1 MAHLVMIIL
10 DDLQR
15 LPALLEAWHT
25 IGVPG
30 VTILQSVG
38 AHRTRT
44 WLSSV
49 GLGAL
54 DRLFESDEVRRRTL
68 LAVIEDDDLVAQ
80 AVAEAER
87 VVGGF
92 DRPDSGLL
100 LVLPVTQVKG
110 LGKAQPEPAHV
121 TLPPAV
127 WPEWMIRRDTPV
139 EEAAAVLDLQ
149 PTIVSADTPLEQIS
163 QAMLAHPNVHVACV
177 VGEDGQLAGLLRL
190 RDLVDALFFH
200 IIPEEFLGEIVDLDD
215 AMEFAGK
222 SGMRTAGDAMQDP
235 VWVKRGETVKDA
247 FKRMHENRL
256 TGLPVVDERYRIV
269 GYISLLELMAVCYSC
284 NLAGEVAAGPEES
297 A

>member
-1 MAHLVMIIL
+1 MAQLVMIIL

-15 LPALLEAWHT
+15 LPALLEAWQT

-38 AHRTRT
+38 AHRSRT

-92 DRPDSGLL
+92 DRPDTGLL

-110 LGKAQPEPAHV
+110 LRKAQPQAPQV

-127 WPEWMIRRDTPV
+127 RPEWMIRRDTRV
-139 EEAAAVLDLQ
+139 EEAAAVLDLE
-149 PTIVSADTPLEQIS
+149 PTIVSADTPLDQVS

-190 RDLVDALFFH
+190 RALVDALFFH
-200 IIPEEFLGEIVDLDD
+200 IIPEEFLGEIVGLED
-215 AMEFAGK
+215 AMDFAGK

-247 FKRMHENRL
+247 FKRMHENGL

-269 GYISLLELMAVCYSC
+269 GYINLLELMAVCYSC
-284 NLAGEVAAGPEES
+284 NSGGPEDS

>member
-1 MAHLVMIIL
+1 MIIL
-10 DDLQR
+10 DDLER
-15 LPALLEAWHT
+15 LPALLGAWQT

-38 AHRTRT
+38 AHRSRT

-68 LAVIEDDDLVAQ
+68 LAVIEGDDLVAQ

-92 DRPDSGLL
+92 DRPDTGLL

-110 LGKAQPEPAHV
+110 LRKAQPQAPQV

-127 WPEWMIRRDTPV
+127 RPEWMIRRDTRV
-139 EEAAAVLDLQ
+139 EEAAAVLDLE
-149 PTIVSADTPLEQIS
+149 PTIVSADTPLDQVS

-190 RDLVDALFFH
+190 RALVDALFFH
-200 IIPEEFLGEIVDLDD
+200 IIPEEFLGEIVGLED
-215 AMEFAGK
+215 AMDFAGK

-247 FKRMHENRL
+247 FKRMHENGL

-269 GYISLLELMAVCYSC
+269 GYINLLELMAVCYSC
-284 NLAGEVAAGPEES
+284 NSGGPEDS